1 MADVLPQLK
10 LPSGEWINPDRDSY
24 TVGHRWGVRVADA
37 GSGVPFTSRPRADD
51 PLPISFVIKL
61 DGTDEI
67 QWWARWYYSDTR
79 LGARRFVARLTLPNG
94 VKSCVC
100 QFTQPPEQIDN
111 RGYWLVLRLTVDV
124 IAELP
129 EGTDVVWDDSEFW
142 NDSISW
148 GDPWS

>member
-10 LPSGEWINPDRDSY
+10 LPSGDWIRPQVDGYSL
-24 TVGHRWGVRVADA
+24 GHRWGVRVADA

-51 PLPISFVIKL
+51 PLPMSFVIKL
-61 DGTDEI
+61 DGSDEI

-79 LGARRFVARLTLPNG
+79 FGARRFVARLTLPNG
-94 VKSCVC
+94 VKICVC

-124 IAELP
+124 IAELL
-129 EGTDVVWDDSEFW
+129 VVWDDSEFW